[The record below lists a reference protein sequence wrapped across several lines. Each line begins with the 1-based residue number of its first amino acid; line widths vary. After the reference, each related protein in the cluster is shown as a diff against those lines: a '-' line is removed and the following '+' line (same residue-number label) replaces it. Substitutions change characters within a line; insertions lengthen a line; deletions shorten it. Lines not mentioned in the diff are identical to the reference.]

1 MDIFGPE
8 KVIKVYDPKLNF
20 EGILVIDN
28 TARGVGKGGIRFTT
42 SVNEEEVKKLA
53 RIMTYKT
60 ALADLPFGGA
70 KSGIRADPRRID
82 KEQIIRR
89 FARLIEKF
97 VPSEY
102 VAGPDVNTNEK
113 DMAAFCDELNNLKAA
128 TGKPLSLNG
137 LPHELGSTGY
147 GVAIATEIAI
157 KHFNLDN
164 PKIAIEGFGNVGSF
178 AAKFLYEKGYEI
190 VAVSDSKGT
199 IYNPR
204 GLKID
209 EVIEVKKRSNSVINY
224 QDAEVYETRK
234 IFELDV
240 DILIPSALSFSI
252 DESVANK
259 IKAKVIIEAANA
271 PIKPSIEEEMDK
283 KYKVLPDFLVNAGG
297 VISSWIEYEYGSK
310 IDLMFKTIE
319 EKISKNTKLVL
330 ETAEKEEITYR
341 QAALRIAQERVLQAM
356 KDRGRL

>member
-8 KVIKVYDPKLNF
+8 KVIKVYDSKLNF

-28 TARGVGKGGIRFTT
+28 TARGVGKGGIRFTST
-42 SVNEEEVKKLA
+42 VNEEEVKKLA

-70 KSGIRADPRRID
+70 KSGIRADPKRVD

-102 VAGPDVNTNEK
+102 VAGPDVNTTEK
-113 DMAAFCDELNNLKAA
+113 EMAAFCDELNNLKAA

-147 GVAIATEIAI
+147 GVAVATEVAI
-157 KHFNLDN
+157 KHFDLDN
-164 PKIAIEGFGNVGSF
+164 PRIAIEGFGNVGTF
-178 AAKFLYEKGYEI
+178 TAKFLYEKGYQI

-199 IYNPR
+199 IYNKK
-204 GLKID
+204 GLN
-209 EVIEVKKRSNSVINY
+209 IEELLDVKKRTGSVVNY
-224 QDAEVYETRK
+224 KGEVLDSRK

-240 DILIPSALSFSI
+240 DILIPAALSFTI
-252 DESVANK
+252 DETVANK
-259 IKAKVIIEAANA
+259 IKAKVIVEAANA
-271 PIKPSIEEEMDK
+271 PIKPNLEAELDQ

-297 VISSWIEYEYGSK
+297 VISSWIEYEYGAK

-330 ETAEKEEITYR
+330 ETAEKENLTYR